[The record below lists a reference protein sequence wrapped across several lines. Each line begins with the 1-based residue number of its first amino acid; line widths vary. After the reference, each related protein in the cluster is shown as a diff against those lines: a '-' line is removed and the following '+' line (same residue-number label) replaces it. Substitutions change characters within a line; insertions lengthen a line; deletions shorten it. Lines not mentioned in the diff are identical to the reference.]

1 MEFPGVLRA
10 ACSQDKG
17 GMARLLGSME
27 LARRGAVGTHLWG
40 VARRIPAH
48 GGEEGHPWL
57 QNEAADFTS
66 NAANYEP
73 TADVAVWDMD
83 RASWPVCCEE
93 EGGAE
98 FEYESPANPSSTED
112 NEEGGSA
119 VYINGVA
126 VMPACCRPY
135 AHIGRMCGH
144 CRTPTR
150 TRTTADGDG
159 PPIDK
164 GRL

>member
-1 MEFPGVLRA
+1 MKSPPSLYSSKEGA
-10 ACSQDKG
+10 SQQG
-17 GMARLLGSME
+17 ARSPL
-27 LARRGAVGTHLWG
+27 VF
-40 VARRIPAH
+40 
-48 GGEEGHPWL
+48 
-57 QNEAADFTS
+57 QNTAADFAS

-83 RASWPVCCEE
+83 RASWPACCEE

-119 VYINGVA
+119 VYINGAA
-126 VMPACCRPY
+126 VMPACCRHY

-144 CRTPTR
+144 CPTR
-150 TRTTADGDG
+150 KCLFTVLVPDSDEDEESYDEEDGEEDG
-159 PPIDK
+159 EE
-164 GRL
+164 